1 MTTSRT
7 SSTAEQLR
15 NSEFGLR
22 NDVAQVQL
30 TWIDGLIALLVGGL
44 ALVIYGRTVA
54 PGLLPG
60 DGGEFQTLVYLLGN
74 THPTGYPVYLALAR
88 LFALMPLGELAY
100 RVNLF
105 SAVMGALTVS
115 GVYLCGK
122 LLTGYRAISAAGA
135 LTLAVSATLWS
146 QSLIA
151 EVYTAG
157 AAFLVFILL
166 VLLWWDMTN
175 STWALFAAGLLGGL
189 SIGVHMSVALLA
201 PAVLLFLLLHRDRG
215 WPMWRTAVLGA
226 LCGLAITV
234 FLFLLIEWNNPSA
247 SYFNSVIEPSRSAW
261 GYEAGQMDGPLEHLW
276 FGWQGRQFQYLM
288 FSDIAEVM
296 PRQAGDYWDNLG
308 NELAYPLILLAG
320 AGALWLLL
328 RRPRVAALLLIA
340 LFTQLFY
347 FFNYEIW
354 DLYVFYIPSY
364 ILLTLLAIAGLG
376 ALIDIAGW
384 GLAKLSGGRPSTKT
398 ALDIL
403 LAILVLAFVV
413 WPVLQTRQD
422 ELLSGEVTFEFE
434 EYPQYD
440 PNLKLVAAATVAK
453 LPENAIVFSG
463 WDMMWP
469 YYYAAHLEN
478 KRSDLLFIET
488 YPADD
493 QEQLA
498 DSLVEFVVD
507 NLGKRA
513 MFFEERPYQLET
525 LENVSLGPRRVG
537 PTRFFSVIE
546 VQQ

>member
-1 MTTSRT
+1 M
-7 SSTAEQLR
+7 AA
-15 NSEFGLR
+15 
-22 NDVAQVQL
+22 VAPL
-30 TWIDGLIALLVGGL
+30 TDTRALGRAWYPAAVDKWDAIIALVVGCV
-44 ALVIYGRTVA
+44 AAIIYGRTVI

-60 DGGEFQTLVYLLGN
+60 DGGEFQTLTYLLGN
-74 THPTGYPVYLALAR
+74 SHPTGYPVYLALAR
-88 LFALMPLGELAY
+88 LFTLLPLGELAY

-122 LLTGYRAISAAGA
+122 LLAGYRATAVAGA
-135 LTLAVSATLWS
+135 LALAVSATLWS

-166 VLLWWDMTN
+166 ALLWWDSTN
-175 STWALFAAGLLGGL
+175 SKWALFAAGLLGGL
-189 SIGVHMSVALLA
+189 SVGVHMSVALLA

-226 LCGLAITV
+226 FSGLATTV
-234 FLFLLIEWNNPSA
+234 LLFLLIEWNNPTA

-261 GYEAGQMDGPLEHLW
+261 GYDAGQMDGPWEHLL

-288 FSDIAEVM
+288 FSDINEVM
-296 PRQAGDYWDNLG
+296 PQQAGDYWDNLD
-308 NELAYPLILLAG
+308 NELAAPLIMMAVIG
-320 AGALWLLL
+320 TLWLLL
-328 RRPRVAALLLIA
+328 RRSRAAALLIVALIS
-340 LFTQLFY
+340 QLFY

-364 ILLTLLAIAGLG
+364 LLLTLLAIAGLG

-384 GLAKLSGGRPSTKT
+384 GLSKLTPRRSGTS
-398 ALDIL
+398 AVLDVL
-403 LAILVLAFVV
+403 LAVLVLAVAV
-413 WPVLQTRQD
+413 WPVLKTRQED
-422 ELLSGEVTFEFE
+422 LLRGEVAFEFD

-440 PNLKLVAAATVAK
+440 PNLRLVAAATVAD
-453 LPENAIVFSG
+453 LPENAIVFTD

-469 YYYAAHLEN
+469 YYYTAYLEN
-478 KRSDLLFIET
+478 NRTDLAFLET

-498 DSLVEFVVD
+498 ASLVELVRD
-507 NLGKRA
+507 NLGKRP
-513 MFFEERPYQLET
+513 MLFEDRLLQLET
-525 LENVSLGPRRVG
+525 LENASVGPRRIG
-537 PTRFFSVIE
+537 PSLFFSVFE
-546 VQQ
+546 LQQ

>member
-166 VLLWWDMTN
+166 ALLWWDMTN

-234 FLFLLIEWNNPSA
+234 FLFLLI
-247 SYFNSVIEPSRSAW
+247 
-261 GYEAGQMDGPLEHLW
+261 DHLLEL
-276 FGWQGRQFQYLM
+276 
-288 FSDIAEVM
+288 
-296 PRQAGDYWDNLG
+296 
-308 NELAYPLILLAG
+308 
-320 AGALWLLL
+320 
-328 RRPRVAALLLIA
+328 
-340 LFTQLFY
+340 
-347 FFNYEIW
+347 
-354 DLYVFYIPSY
+354 
-364 ILLTLLAIAGLG
+364 
-376 ALIDIAGW
+376 
-384 GLAKLSGGRPSTKT
+384 
-398 ALDIL
+398 
-403 LAILVLAFVV
+403 
-413 WPVLQTRQD
+413 
-422 ELLSGEVTFEFE
+422 
-434 EYPQYD
+434 
-440 PNLKLVAAATVAK
+440 
-453 LPENAIVFSG
+453 
-463 WDMMWP
+463 
-469 YYYAAHLEN
+469 
-478 KRSDLLFIET
+478 
-488 YPADD
+488 
-493 QEQLA
+493 
-498 DSLVEFVVD
+498 
-507 NLGKRA
+507 
-513 MFFEERPYQLET
+513 
-525 LENVSLGPRRVG
+525 
-537 PTRFFSVIE
+537 
-546 VQQ
+546 